1 MVQCSAGGAQIE
13 IGGWG
18 YGGVR
23 GARGTLISTPSGAF
37 GLAQTKT
44 GSAAGLASMKRE
56 CGFDH
61 FNAAW
66 LLSYVGNIV
75 GITTSSH

>member
-1 MVQCSAGGAQIE
+1 MVQGKAGGTQIE

-23 GARGTLISTPSGAF
+23 GTQISLPSGAC
-37 GLAQTKT
+37 GLTQTEA
-44 GSAAGLASMKRE
+44 GSALGVACMQRE
-56 CGFDH
+56 CGLGH

-66 LLSYVGNIV
+66 LLCHVGNIV